1 MKYTSIAWLNRNEQ
15 AAINESFAMMAYN
28 PSIGRVLRPGGVKE
42 FKKIAVKKIPRLKH
56 IRNQKEFDRF
66 HDRFVNEVMGRIKKT
81 SSGSKISY
89 GHGQKAVN
97 VFLKV
102 YVDWASYPDRKTAER
117 IKSFL
122 HVPLD
127 YWLMWYLKNER
138 RKDFDKIIKPVYK
151 KENIETYSLS
161 LAKINKKMY
170 EAWQDLCRKI
180 CPLKPV
186 LLDVIWAKAPR

>member
-15 AAINESFAMMAYN
+15 AAIDESFAMMAYN
-28 PSIGRVLRPGGVKE
+28 PSIGRVLKAGGVKE
-42 FKKIAVKKIPRLKH
+42 FKKIAVRKIPQLRY
-56 IRNQKEFDRF
+56 IRNRREFDEF

-117 IKSFL
+117 IKGFL

-127 YWLMWYLKNER
+127 YWLMWYVKSEC
-138 RKDFDKIIKPVYK
+138 RKDFDKIVKPVYE
-151 KENIETYSLS
+151 KEKIETYGLSLS
-161 LAKINKKMY
+161 KINKKIY
-170 EAWQDLCRKI
+170 EAWQNLCRKT
-180 CPLKPV
+180 CSRKPV